1 MVNEIHSQCGMM
13 TTTLTKSHRRWRL
26 AYFTIYFSNFILSIV
41 KVPKKLINCPIS
53 KIVATPSYTALE
65 ITFDDKSEPNI
76 DEDELVDMIKKKDMK
91 ILQNFNGV
99 EGLAR
104 YLHTTLEYGIMRND
118 IERRK
123 LHLVP
128 TFAIHHYQKG
138 SFYFGGGFQGHH
150 HYLNVS
156 MWCPFSWLWNQ
167 SKRGY
172 KRVVRGW

>member
-1 MVNEIHSQCGMM
+1 MWHDDDNTYESPSKMASSLLYDLFFKLYIIHCQSSKKTNQ
-13 TTTLTKSHRRWRL
+13 L
-26 AYFTIYFSNFILSIV
+26 SNLKDSSNTFV
-41 KVPKKLINCPIS
+41 
-53 KIVATPSYTALE
+53 YTALE